1 METLTAALLKS
12 GMRSTFWL
20 IGLAFF
26 IVAGLFILLVFDKD
40 VAALAGPLGA
50 VVGPVYVG
58 AGIRAWAKFKNGG
71 SASK

>member
-1 METLTAALLKS
+1 MEEIKAHILKA
-12 GMRSTFWL
+12 GTRSTFWL

-26 IVAGLFILLVFDKD
+26 IVGGLYALALYDKD
-40 VAALAGPLGA
+40 VAALAGPLA
-50 VVGPVYVG
+50 SVVGPVYIG